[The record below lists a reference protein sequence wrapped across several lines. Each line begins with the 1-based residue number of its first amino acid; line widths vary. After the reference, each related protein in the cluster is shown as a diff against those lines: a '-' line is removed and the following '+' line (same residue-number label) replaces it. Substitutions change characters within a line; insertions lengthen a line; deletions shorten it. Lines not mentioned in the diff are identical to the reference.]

1 MRANVGTTDKFI
13 RIAIGIAL
21 LAYAYLGEG
30 QIRWIGL
37 IGVVPVLTTLVGFCP
52 LYAML
57 GLRTCPAGLRR

>member
-1 MRANVGTTDKFI
+1 MRANVGTTDRFI

-37 IGVVPVLTTLVGFCP
+37 IGVVPILTALVGFCP

-57 GLRTCPAGLRR
+57 GLKTCATDIRH